1 MNARGKLNVTF
12 ALWLRWKR
20 PEFGVKLL
28 VLPLCVWFGASL
40 VSAQSAGQIVT
51 ASSYSGQF
59 TAREMRGRP
68 SYAPSPVAMRV
79 PIAGS
84 LAFLVTAPA
93 ASETAQPDKI
103 PLEPALL
110 AVSCER
116 MKELFLLELGM
127 KDEWQGKIELI
138 INSSLPEDRG
148 PLLTGVHRPDGWSY
162 ELELP
167 KTIQP
172 RILVRAVIQTL
183 LAELANRRAGSQSA
197 EIPFWLVEG
206 LSGHLQ
212 AYNVPTFIIRPNV
225 QSAGYYKL
233 GIEGLNA
240 VRAGLRGHAP
250 LTFQQLSWPEWS
262 NVTGKDQAVYDSCA
276 ELFYESLLHL
286 NDGQSCL
293 RRMLEELP
301 RHMNWQTSFLLAFH
315 SHFARLLDVE
325 KWWGL
330 NCVSFTEADLTQP
343 WTEQECWRKLQEAL
357 DVPVEVHFAPSRMP
371 AKALVTLQEAIL
383 EWDTSDALPALQRA
397 VRELQGLQWFTFR
410 CDLTLDAPAASP
422 AVQRNAHDLQ
432 ALQWRIGRELS
443 PLVSRYL
450 AVLLNYVNQSQSN
463 GRLASD
469 AKFGA
474 SSLRWLKSE
483 TVRQLN
489 DLDQKRAAMRAKFS
503 SASRASEVGAAGA
516 SGTNSG
522 PAPSPQFHP

>member
-1 MNARGKLNVTF
+1 MSSHII
-12 ALWLRWKR
+12 
-20 PEFGVKLL
+20 VKLL
-28 VLPLCVWFGASL
+28 MLPLCVWFAATV
-40 VSAQSAGQIVT
+40 VSAQPASQIIT
-51 ASSYSGQF
+51 ARSYSGQF
-59 TAREMRGRP
+59 TAREMRSHP
-68 SYAPSPVAMRV
+68 LYAPSPTTARV

-84 LAFLVTAPA
+84 LAFLVTSPPI
-93 ASETAQPDKI
+93 SPSAQPDEI

-116 MKELFLLELGM
+116 MKALFLLELGM

-138 INSSLPEDRG
+138 INSSLPDDRG
-148 PLLTGVHRPDGWSY
+148 PSLTAVHRPDGWSY

-183 LAELANRRAGSQSA
+183 LAELVNRRAGSQSA

-206 LSGHLQ
+206 LSAHLQ

-225 QSAGYYKL
+225 QSAGYNKL
-233 GIEGLNA
+233 RIEGLNA
-240 VRAGLRGHAP
+240 VRAGLREHAP

-262 NVTGKDQAVYDSCA
+262 NVTGKDQAVYGSCA
-276 ELFYESLLHL
+276 QLFFESLLHL

-293 RRMLEELP
+293 RRMLEEMP

-330 NCVSFTEADLTQP
+330 NCVSFSESDLTQP

-371 AKALVTLQEAIL
+371 AKARVTLQEVIL
-383 EWDTSDALPALQRA
+383 EWDPSDALPALQRA
-397 VRELQGLQWFTFR
+397 VREMEGLQWFTFR
-410 CDLTLDAPAASP
+410 CDLNLDASVASP
-422 AVQRNAHDLQ
+422 AAQRNAHDLE
-432 ALQWRIGRELS
+432 ALQWRIGQELS

-450 AVLLNYVNQSQSN
+450 IVLLNYVKQCQSN
-463 GRLASD
+463 RQLASD

-474 SSLRWLKSE
+474 SGLHWLKRE

-489 DLDQKRAAMRAKFS
+489 DLDQKRAAMRVKFS
-503 SASRASEVGAAGA
+503 SASRASELSAVEVH
-516 SGTNSG
+516 GTNSG
-522 PAPSPQFHP
+522 PAPRPQVHP